1 MKVSLRLEKS
11 CSNDVSI
18 MVDVLRASTTIC
30 VALDH
35 FQEIIPVVS
44 PGKANKIAFEKKAI
58 LAGERRG
65 VTIEGF
71 DTGNSPIEIQKFN
84 GEILVLTTSNGTR
97 IMDKMES
104 KVLVGCFTNAKAVA
118 KAAKNLATS
127 EIELV
132 MAGVEGRFAIED
144 FLGAGEILSN
154 MQNEKLDEYARAA
167 VISSENNETVHRE
180 VLNSRSSKRL
190 NEIGFGNDVEFC
202 LKRNISK
209 NVPLYTEHSLKN
221 FKL

>member
-44 PGKANKIAFEKKAI
+44 QEKANEIAFKKKAI

-84 GEILVLTTSNGTR
+84 GEVLVLTTSNGTR

-118 KAAKNLATS
+118 KAAKNLASS

-154 MQNEKLDEYARAA
+154 LQNEKLDEYARAA
-167 VISSENNETVHRE
+167 VISSENNKTVRRE

-190 NEIGFGNDVEFC
+190 NEIGFGNDVGFC